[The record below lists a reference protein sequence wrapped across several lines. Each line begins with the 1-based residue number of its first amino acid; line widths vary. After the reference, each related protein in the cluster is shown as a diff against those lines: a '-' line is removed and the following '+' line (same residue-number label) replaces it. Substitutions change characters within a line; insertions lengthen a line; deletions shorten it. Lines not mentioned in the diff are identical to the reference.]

1 MSGSGGRTRVGI
13 LGFGSV
19 GQYLTHAILHDEQV
33 GKHFELAFVWNRT
46 SEKLKQTEYVPKDKI
61 LEDIELAQNFSPDLV
76 VEICHP
82 SVVQEYGGRIVQ
94 YADLFIGSPTALA
107 DPETE
112 RTIHEEAKKE
122 NGRGVYIPSGAL
134 WGAADIQKMA
144 QRGTLKG
151 LTVTMKKHPT
161 SLKLTGELKT
171 QLDEILQKQTPGTH
185 TLYEGPVRSLCPL
198 APNNV
203 NTMAAASIAAENLG
217 FDSTTARLMC
227 DFSMMEHIV
236 EIHVK
241 GPSSDDS
248 NQFSVQTTRVN
259 PAQAGAVTGSATYGS
274 FLSSLQRSRQ
284 LGNGI
289 HMV

>member
-112 RTIHEEAKKE
+112 RTIHEEAKKRKRKGCIHPKWGLVGCSCKE
-122 NGRGVYIPSGAL
+122 NCDSAGNLRSETYQL
-134 WGAADIQKMA
+134 RFIQCRIFK
-144 QRGTLKG
+144 RWLN
-151 LTVTMKKHPT
+151 
-161 SLKLTGELKT
+161 
-171 QLDEILQKQTPGTH
+171 
-185 TLYEGPVRSLCPL
+185 EG
-198 APNNV
+198 
-203 NTMAAASIAAENLG
+203 
-217 FDSTTARLMC
+217 
-227 DFSMMEHIV
+227 
-236 EIHVK
+236 
-241 GPSSDDS
+241 
-248 NQFSVQTTRVN
+248 
-259 PAQAGAVTGSATYGS
+259 
-274 FLSSLQRSRQ
+274 RSR
-284 LGNGI
+284 G
-289 HMV
+289 